1 MVELFTNNLHK
12 QYLLCI
18 RYLPNILTKNSEQ
31 YLDEI
36 LSKIEPV
43 MDEIIIVDS
52 GSTDNTERI
61 VSKYSK
67 AKLCC

>member
-1 MVELFTNNLHK
+1 VVELFTNNLHK